1 MKFKAIFLILSSNDN
16 PIYDKF
22 KKLHCIY
29 LKNYYP
35 IIKFFFIE
43 FNNNITEDILE
54 IDNYIYVKGT
64 ESINPGMIIKTCKAI
79 EYINNRYKYEFL
91 IRTNLSTLFNMMN
104 LLEYISIIPTENA
117 CGGFG
122 YRSFISGTC
131 IVLSHDITF
140 KIVENFYK
148 YDILVHN
155 EDIII
160 SAVLNKLET
169 PYFNCNKYY
178 KWGIIQDIKTEEHD
192 DYYFILSNGEYNEN
206 IIFPDNILNFRIK
219 NTLDR
224 SIDIKYFKLLLYKI
238 YNISNQ

>member
-131 IVLSHDITF
+131 IVLSQDITL

-206 IIFPDNILNFRIK
+206 ITFPDNILNFRIK